1 MTYQEQQIT
10 FDKRNHQLTN
20 INVWTPDSQ
29 WLVFDVRPNS
39 VSFTGLTIERVN
51 IKTQQQ
57 KQIYC
62 AKNGA
67 YVGVA
72 TVSSENPPRYA
83 FIHGPEDPDKNWH
96 YDFHH
101 RQGVIVSDIRT
112 NVAENIEA
120 MCITPPFLAGALR
133 GGTHVHVFSPD
144 NSRLSFTYND
154 HVMHECDPALDLRNV
169 AIAIPYHA
177 INVGILGHKKHQ
189 REYSGHYYCV
199 VISETTPKP
208 KPGSDE
214 ISRAYEEGWIGQN
227 GYERV
232 NGEKQRWA
240 IAFIGDT
247 YSLDGKVVAE
257 IFIVDL
263 PESAEQYAIAGDKPI
278 QGTET
283 SMPAPPKGIKQRRL
297 TYTHQRKY
305 PGVVNQPR
313 HWLRSTPDGSKI
325 GFLMKDDRGIVQFW
339 LVSPV
344 SGAMQQITQSAWD
357 IQSAFSWDSQGR
369 YVAFIC
375 DNSVMLCE
383 IPGGKLIRLTDRSDV
398 PPSGDAVVIS
408 PDDSN
413 IAYLRNID
421 GYQQIFIVATGIV

>member
-1 MTYQEQQIT
+1 MFYQEQQVT
-10 FDKRNHQLTN
+10 LDKRNHQLTN
-20 INVWTPDSQ
+20 INVWTSDSQ

-39 VSFTGLTIERVN
+39 ASFTGLTIEKVN

-57 KQIYC
+57 KQIYG

-67 YVGVA
+67 YVGVV

-83 FIHGPEDPDKNWH
+83 FIHGPENPDKNWH

-101 RQGVIVSDIRT
+101 RRGVIVNDMAP

-133 GGTHVHVFSPD
+133 GGTHVHVFSSD

-169 AIAIPYHA
+169 AIAIPYYV
-177 INVGILGHKKHQ
+177 INVGIAGQKKHH
-189 REYSGHYYCV
+189 REYNGHYYCV
-199 VISETTPKP
+199 VISETTPVP
-208 KPGSDE
+208 TPGSNE
-214 ISRAYEEGWIGQN
+214 ISRAYEEGWIGRN
-227 GYERV
+227 GYERA

-247 YSLDGKVVAE
+247 CSLDGKIVAE

-263 PESAEQYAIAGDKPI
+263 PEAAEKYAIAGVNPI

-283 SMPAPPKGIKQRRL
+283 AMPAPPKGIKQRRL
-297 TYTHQRKY
+297 TYTHERKY

-313 HWLRSTPDGSKI
+313 HWLRSSPDGSKI
-325 GFLMKDDRGIVQFW
+325 GFLMKDDKGIVQFW

-344 SGAMQQITQSAWD
+344 SGVMQQISKSAWH

-383 IPGGKLIRLTDRSDV
+383 IPCGKLICLSDRSDL
-398 PPSGDAVVIS
+398 PPLGDAVVIS
-408 PDDSN
+408 PDDSYV
-413 IAYLRNID
+413 AYLRNIN
-421 GYQQIFIVATGIV
+421 GYQQIFIMATGIV